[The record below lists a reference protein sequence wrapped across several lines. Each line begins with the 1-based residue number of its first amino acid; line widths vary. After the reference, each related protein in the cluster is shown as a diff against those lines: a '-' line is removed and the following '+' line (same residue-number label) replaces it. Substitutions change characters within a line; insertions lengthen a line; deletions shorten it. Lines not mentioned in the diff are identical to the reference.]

1 MVLLYMRS
9 ECILYGKPRNQTN
22 DPDEALLADREPLRL
37 KFPGLSGVFL
47 SSLPAVGNFRKAFSL
62 LLTLS
67 FLCLS
72 LLLGGAAGA
81 ETGSVPVYV
90 IPVNGDV
97 EPAMAAYIERAVLEA
112 GTDTEAI
119 IVLEIDTFG
128 GRVDSALKIVETM
141 TGIKGART
149 IAFVK
154 NKAISAGALIAL
166 SCNDL
171 VMQPSTT
178 IGDCA
183 PISFSQEGP
192 QMLGEKFQSPLRAK
206 FRTLARRN
214 GYPVAL
220 AESMVSAHLE
230 IYEVKMAD
238 QTLYLNATDL
248 QGMTEDEQKKII
260 SKKVVVAE
268 DELLT
273 MDDAEALHLGFS
285 MMTASSIADMLDQ
298 LDIKDYRITRLE
310 PSWSEALARF
320 LTSIA
325 PILMMIG
332 MAALYAEYKAPGF
345 GLPGLVGIISLGLV
359 FGNQYIVGLADYT
372 ELILILLGLVLLG
385 FEVFVIPGFGIAG
398 IAGFT
403 CIGLGMILSFQDFVL
418 PDPNLPWQSDILLGN
433 LTKVLGSFVVA
444 FAASLVFLSYFFPR
458 LGKLV
463 KGPYLDTTLAGS
475 HADSHEAWKVK
486 VGELGTAATFLRPS
500 GKARFGERDI
510 DVVTEG
516 DFIEKGTKVKILDI
530 KGNRVVVTEES
541 V

>member
-1 MVLLYMRS
+1 MVLLYMKSVR
-9 ECILYGKPRNQTN
+9 ILPGKPRSQTN
-22 DPDEALLADREPLRL
+22 VPDEALLSDRETLHL
-37 KFPGLSGVFL
+37 KRTGLSRVFL
-47 SSLPAVGNFRKAFSL
+47 RFLS
-62 LLTLS
+62 LTLS

-72 LLLGGAAGA
+72 LLLGGAAVAGA
-81 ETGSVPVYV
+81 GSKSVYV

-112 GTDTEAI
+112 GTDTETI

-128 GRVDSALKIVETM
+128 GRVDSALKIVDTM
-141 TGIKGART
+141 TGIKGPRT
-149 IAFVK
+149 IAYVK

-166 SCNDL
+166 STNDL
-171 VMQPSTT
+171 VMQPNTT

-183 PISFSQEGP
+183 PISFTQEGP
-192 QMLGEKFQSPLRAK
+192 AMLGEKFQSPLRAK

-238 QTLYLNATDL
+238 RTLYLNATDL
-248 QGMTEDEQKKII
+248 EGMTEEEQEKII
-260 SKKVVVAE
+260 AKKVVVAE

-273 MDDAEALHLGFS
+273 MDDAEARTLGFS
-285 MMTASSIADMLDQ
+285 MMTAPSIPGMLDR
-298 LDIKDYRITRLE
+298 LDIKDYQITRIE
-310 PSWSEALARF
+310 PNWSEALGRF

-345 GLPGLVGIISLGLV
+345 GLPGLVGIICLGLV

-398 IAGFT
+398 VAGFI

-418 PDPNLPWQSDILLGN
+418 PDPNLPY
-433 LTKVLGSFVVA
+433 LTKVLGSFIVA
-444 FAASLVFLSYFFPR
+444 FGVALVFLSYFFPR
-458 LGKLV
+458 LGKFV
-463 KGPYLDTTLAGS
+463 KGPYLDATLTDS
-475 HADSHEAWKVK
+475 HANSHEAEKVK
-486 VGELGTAATFLRPS
+486 VGELGTAATFLRPA

-516 DFIEKGTKVKILDI
+516 DFIEKGAKVKILDI
-530 KGNRVVVTEES
+530 KGNRVVVTEERL
-541 V
+541 

>member
-1 MVLLYMRS
+1 MRS
-9 ECILYGKPRNQTN
+9 ERILPGKPGSQAN
-22 DPDEALLADREPLRL
+22 DPHEALLSYREALPL
-37 KFPGLSGVFL
+37 KWAGLSRIFLRFL
-47 SSLPAVGNFRKAFSL
+47 S
-62 LLTLS
+62 LTLS

-72 LLLGGAAGA
+72 LLPVGAAGA

-97 EPAMAAYIERAVLEA
+97 EPAMAAHIERAVLEA
-112 GTDTEAI
+112 GTDTEAVI
-119 IVLEIDTFG
+119 ILELDTFG

-230 IYEVKMAD
+230 IHEVKMTD
-238 QTLYLNATDL
+238 KTLYLNATDL
-248 QGMTEDEQKKII
+248 QGMTEEEQKKII

-273 MDDAEALHLGFS
+273 MDDAEALYLGFS
-285 MMTASSIADMLDQ
+285 KMTASSIPNMLDR
-298 LDIKDYRITRLE
+298 LDIKDYRIVRLE
-310 PSWSEALARF
+310 PSWSETLGRF

-332 MAALYAEYKAPGF
+332 LAALYAEYKAPGF
-345 GLPGLVGIISLGLV
+345 GLPGLVGIICLGLV
-359 FGNQYIVGLADYT
+359 FGNQYIVGLADQT

-418 PDPNLPWQSDILLGN
+418 PDPNLPWQRDILLGN

-444 FAASLVFLSYFFPR
+444 FVSSLVFLSYFFPR
-458 LGKLV
+458 LGKLL
-463 KGPYLDTTLAGS
+463 KGPYLDSTLAGS

-486 VGELGTAATFLRPS
+486 VGELGTAATFLRPA

-516 DFIEKGTKVKILDI
+516 DFVEKGAKLRILAI
-530 KGNRVVVTEES
+530 KGNRVVVTEERL
-541 V
+541 

>member
-1 MVLLYMRS
+1 MVPLYMRS
-9 ECILYGKPRNQTN
+9 ECILPGKLRSKTS
-22 DPDEALLADREPLRL
+22 DSDETLFSDREAMQLEL
-37 KFPGLSGVFL
+37 PGLSGVFPRLL
-47 SSLPAVGNFRKAFSL
+47 S
-62 LLTLS
+62 LTLS
-67 FLCLS
+67 IFILCL
-72 LLLGGAAGA
+72 LLSGTAGA
-81 ETGSVPVYV
+81 ETGPVSVYV
-90 IPVNGDV
+90 IPVSGDV
-97 EPAMAAYIERAVLEA
+97 EPAMAAYIERAVKEA
-112 GTDTEAI
+112 GTDSEAI
-119 IVLEIDTFG
+119 IVLELDTFG

-141 TGIKGART
+141 TGVKGPRT

-171 VMQPSTT
+171 VMQPNTT

-183 PISFSQEGP
+183 PISFTQDGA

-230 IYEVKMAD
+230 IYEVKMPER
-238 QTLYLNATDL
+238 TLYLNANDL
-248 QGMTEDEQKKII
+248 EGMSETERDKII
-260 SKKVVVAE
+260 TQKVVVAE

-273 MDDAEALHLGFS
+273 MDDAEARSLGFS
-285 MMTASSIADMLDQ
+285 MMSVASISDMLDR
-298 LDIKDYRITRLE
+298 LNIKDYKMIRLE
-310 PSWSEALARF
+310 PSWSEALGRF

-332 MAALYAEYKAPGF
+332 MAALYSEYKAPGF
-345 GLPGLVGIISLGLV
+345 GLPGLVGIICLGLV
-359 FGNQYIVGLADYT
+359 FGNQYIVGLADYA

-385 FEVFVIPGFGIAG
+385 FEVFVLPGFGIAG
-398 IAGFT
+398 VAGFT

-418 PDPNLPWQSDILLGN
+418 PDPNLPWQGEILVDN
-433 LTKVLGSFVVA
+433 LTLVLGSFVVA
-444 FAASLVFLSYFFPR
+444 FVIALVSLSYFFPR

-463 KGPYLDTTLAGS
+463 KGPYLDTTLASS
-475 HADSHEAWKVK
+475 HADSHEAREVR
-486 VGELGTAATFLRPS
+486 VGELGKAATFLRPA

-516 DFIEKGTKVKILDI
+516 DFIEKGAKVKILVI
-530 KGNRVVVTEES
+530 KGNRVVVTEERS
-541 V
+541 

>member
-1 MVLLYMRS
+1 MRS
-9 ECILYGKPRNQTN
+9 ECILPGKPQSQTN
-22 DPDEALLADREPLRL
+22 NEGHCKKGFKL
-37 KFPGLSGVFL
+37 FL
-47 SSLPAVGNFRKAFSL
+47 TF
-62 LLTLS
+62 S

-72 LLLGGAAGA
+72 LLLGGEAGA
-81 ETGSVPVYV
+81 ETGSLPVYV

-128 GRVDSALKIVETM
+128 GRVDSALKIVDTM
-141 TGIKGART
+141 TGINGGRT

-171 VMQPSTT
+171 VMQPNTT
-178 IGDCA
+178 IGDSA
-183 PISFSQEGP
+183 PISFTQEGP
-192 QMLGEKFQSPLRAK
+192 AMLGEKFQSPLRAK

-230 IYEVKMAD
+230 IHEIKMAD

-248 QGMTEDEQKKII
+248 EGMTADEQEKII
-260 SKKVVVAE
+260 TKKVVVAK

-273 MDDAEALHLGFS
+273 MDDAEARHLGFS
-285 MMTASSIADMLDQ
+285 MMTASSISDMLEQ
-298 LDIKDYRITRLE
+298 LNIKDYRITRLE
-310 PSWSEALARF
+310 PSWSETLGRF

-325 PILMMIG
+325 PVLMMIG
-332 MAALYAEYKAPGF
+332 MAALYAEYKAPGL
-345 GLPGLVGIISLGLV
+345 GLPGLVGIICLGLV
-359 FGNQYIVGLADYT
+359 FGNQYIVGLADHT

-398 IAGFT
+398 IAGFIS
-403 CIGLGMILSFQDFVL
+403 IGLGMILSFQDFVL
-418 PDPNLPWQSDILLGN
+418 PDPNLPWQGDILFDN
-433 LTKVLGSFVVA
+433 LTKVLGSFIVA
-444 FAASLVFLSYFFPR
+444 FAAALVFLRYFFPR
-458 LGKLV
+458 LGKVV
-463 KGPYLDTTLAGS
+463 KGPYLDTTLSES
-475 HADSHEAWKVK
+475 HADSHEAWEVK
-486 VGELGTAATFLRPS
+486 VGELGTAATFLRPA
-500 GKARFGERDI
+500 GKARFGERNI

-516 DFIEKGTKVKILDI
+516 DFIEKGAKVKILAI
-530 KGNRVVVTEES
+530 KGSRVIVTEERL
-541 V
+541 

>member
-1 MVLLYMRS
+1 
-9 ECILYGKPRNQTN
+9 
-22 DPDEALLADREPLRL
+22 
-37 KFPGLSGVFL
+37 
-47 SSLPAVGNFRKAFSL
+47 
-62 LLTLS
+62 LTLL

-72 LLLGGAAGA
+72 LLFGGATGA
-81 ETGSVPVYV
+81 ETGSVAVYV

-97 EPAMAAYIERAVLEA
+97 EPAMAAYIERAVQET
-112 GTDTEAI
+112 GTDTESI
-119 IVLEIDTFG
+119 IVLELDTFG

-141 TGIKGART
+141 TGIEGART

-214 GYPVAL
+214 GYPIAL

-230 IYEVKMAD
+230 IHEVKMAD
-238 QTLYLNATDL
+238 RTLYLNSTDL

-260 SKKVVVAE
+260 AQKVVVAE

-273 MDDAEALHLGFS
+273 MDDAEALNMGFS
-285 MMTASSIADMLDQ
+285 KMTASSIPDMLDR
-298 LDIKDYRITRLE
+298 LDIKDYRMIRLE
-310 PSWSEALARF
+310 PSWSEALGRF

-345 GLPGLVGIISLGLV
+345 GLPGLVGIICLGLV

-372 ELILILLGLVLLG
+372 EFILILLGLVLLG

-398 IAGFT
+398 VAGFT

-418 PDPNLPWQSDILLGN
+418 PDPNLPWQRDILLGN

-444 FAASLVFLSYFFPR
+444 FVSALVFLGYFFPR

-463 KGPYLDTTLAGS
+463 KGPYLDTTLADS

-486 VGELGTAATFLRPS
+486 VGELGTAATFLRPA
-500 GKARFGERDI
+500 GKARFGDRDI

-516 DFIEKGTKVKILDI
+516 DYIEKGAKVKVLAI
-530 KGNRVVVTEES
+530 KGNRVVVTEERL
-541 V
+541 

>member
-1 MVLLYMRS
+1 MKS
-9 ECILYGKPRNQTN
+9 ESILPGKPRSKTN
-22 DPDEALLADREPLRL
+22 DPGKKLL
-37 KFPGLSGVFL
+37 KGF
-47 SSLPAVGNFRKAFSL
+47 L
-62 LLTLS
+62 LLYTLS

-72 LLLGGAAGA
+72 LLQGGTIWAEAGSTA
-81 ETGSVPVYV
+81 VYI

-112 GTDTEAI
+112 GTDTESI
-119 IVLEIDTFG
+119 IVLELDTFG
-128 GRVDSALKIVETM
+128 GRVDSALNIVETM
-141 TGIKGART
+141 TGIKDTRT

-171 VMQPSTT
+171 VMQPNTT

-183 PISFSQEGP
+183 PISFSQEGAE
-192 QMLGEKFQSPLRAK
+192 MLGEKFQSPLRAK

-220 AESMVSAHLE
+220 AEAMVSAHLE
-230 IYEVKMAD
+230 IHEVKMAD
-238 QTLYLNATDL
+238 RTLYLNATDL
-248 QGMTEDEQKKII
+248 QGMSEDEQKKII
-260 SKKVVVAE
+260 SQKVVVAE

-273 MDDAEALHLGFS
+273 MDDTEARNLGFS
-285 MMTASSIADMLDQ
+285 KMTATSIPDMLDQ
-298 LDIKDYRITRLE
+298 LGIKDYKIIRLE
-310 PSWSEALARF
+310 PTWSEAFGRF
-320 LTSIA
+320 VTSIA
-325 PILMMIG
+325 PILMMLG

-345 GLPGLVGIISLGLV
+345 GLPGLVGLISLGLV
-359 FGNQYIVGLADYT
+359 FGNQYIIGLADHT

-385 FEVFVIPGFGIAG
+385 FEVFVIPGFGVAG
-398 IAGFT
+398 VTGFI

-418 PDPNLPWQSDILLGN
+418 PDPNLPWQRDILLNN

-444 FAASLVFLSYFFPR
+444 FAAALVFLSYFFPR

-463 KGPYLDTTLAGS
+463 EGPYLDTTLASS

-486 VGELGTAATFLRPS
+486 VGELGTAATFLRPA

-510 DVVTEG
+510 DVITEG
-516 DFIEKGTKVKILDI
+516 DFIEKGTRVKILSI
-530 KGNRVVVTEES
+530 KGNRVVVTEEG
-541 V
+541 

>member
-9 ECILYGKPRNQTN
+9 ERILPGKPRSQTN
-22 DPDEALLADREPLRL
+22 DPDEALLSDREPLRL
-37 KFPGLSGVFL
+37 RRTGLSRFFLHFL
-47 SSLPAVGNFRKAFSL
+47 S
-62 LLTLS
+62 LTLA

-72 LLLGGAAGA
+72 LLLGGAPGA
-81 ETGSVPVYV
+81 ETGSKSVYV

-112 GTDTEAI
+112 GTDTESI

-128 GRVDSALKIVETM
+128 GRVDSALKIVDTM
-141 TGIKGART
+141 TGIKGPRT
-149 IAFVK
+149 IAYVK

-166 SCNDL
+166 STNDL
-171 VMQPSTT
+171 VMQPNTT

-183 PISFSQEGP
+183 PISFTQEGP
-192 QMLGEKFQSPLRAK
+192 AMLGEKFQSPLRAK

-220 AESMVSAHLE
+220 AESMVSANLE
-230 IYEVKMAD
+230 IHEVKMAD
-238 QTLYLNATDL
+238 QTLYLNANDL
-248 QGMTEDEQKKII
+248 EGMTEDEQEKII
-260 SKKVVVAE
+260 SQKVVVAE
-268 DELLT
+268 GELLT
-273 MDDAEALHLGFS
+273 MDDAEARHLGFS
-285 MMTASSIADMLDQ
+285 MMTASSISDMLDR
-298 LDIKDYRITRLE
+298 LHIKDYKMIRLE
-310 PSWSEALARF
+310 PSWSEALGRF

-332 MAALYAEYKAPGF
+332 MAALYAEYKAPGL
-345 GLPGLVGIISLGLV
+345 GLPGLVGIICLGLV

-398 IAGFT
+398 MSGFI

-418 PDPNLPWQSDILLGN
+418 PDPNLPWQQDILLDN

-444 FAASLVFLSYFFPR
+444 FAAGLVFLSYFFPR

-463 KGPYLDTTLAGS
+463 KGPYLDTTLVDS
-475 HADSHEAWKVK
+475 HADSHEAGEVK
-486 VGELGTAATFLRPS
+486 VGELGTAATFLRPA

-516 DFIEKGTKVKILDI
+516 NFIEKGTKVKILDI
-530 KGNRVVVTEES
+530 KGSRVVVTEE
-541 V
+541 

>member
-1 MVLLYMRS
+1 MVLMHMRS
-9 ECILYGKPRNQTN
+9 ERTLPGKQRSKTN
-22 DPDEALLADREPLRL
+22 NSDEVLFSNRATRWL
-37 KFPGLSGVFL
+37 KTLGLSGVFL
-47 SSLPAVGNFRKAFSL
+47 RLLSLI
-62 LLTLS
+62 LS
-67 FLCLS
+67 FLSLS
-72 LLLGGAAGA
+72 LPPFSMAGA
-81 ETGSVPVYV
+81 ETVPVPVYV
-90 IPVNGDV
+90 IPVYGEV

-112 GTDTEAI
+112 GTDSGAI
-119 IVLEIDTFG
+119 IILELDTFG

-141 TGIKGART
+141 TGVKGART

-171 VMQPSTT
+171 VMQPNTT

-230 IYEVKMAD
+230 IHEVKMAA
-238 QTLYLNATDL
+238 QTLYLNASDL
-248 QGMTEDEQKKII
+248 QGMTEEDKKKII
-260 SKKVVVAE
+260 SQKVVVAE

-273 MDDAEALHLGFS
+273 MDDAEALYLGFS
-285 MMTASSIADMLDQ
+285 KMTASSIPAMLDQ
-298 LDIKDYRITRLE
+298 LGIMDYRITRLE
-310 PSWSEALARF
+310 PRWSEALGRF
-320 LTSIA
+320 LNSIA

-345 GLPGLVGIISLGLV
+345 GLPGLVGIICLGLV
-359 FGNQYIVGLADYT
+359 FGNQYIVGLADHT

-385 FEVFVIPGFGIAG
+385 FELFVLPGFGIAG
-398 IAGFT
+398 VAGFT

-418 PDPNLPWQSDILLGN
+418 PDPNLPWQGEILIDN
-433 LTKVLGSFVVA
+433 LTKVLGSFIVA
-444 FAASLVFLSYFFPR
+444 FAAALVFLSYFFPR

-475 HADSHEAWKVK
+475 HADSHEALQVK
-486 VGELGTAATFLRPS
+486 VGEQGTATTFLRPA
-500 GKARFGERDI
+500 GKARFGDRDI

-516 DFIEKGTKVKILDI
+516 DFIEKDVRVRILAI
-530 KGNRVVVTEES
+530 KGNRVVVAEEKS
-541 V
+541 

>member
-1 MVLLYMRS
+1 MRR
-9 ECILYGKPRNQTN
+9 ERILPGKPGIKEK
-22 DPDEALLADREPLRL
+22 DPHEALLSDRKALPL
-37 KFPGLSGVFL
+37 KWAGLSGIFLRFL
-47 SSLPAVGNFRKAFSL
+47 S
-62 LLTLS
+62 LTLS
-67 FLCLS
+67 FLFLS
-72 LLLGGAAGA
+72 LLPVGAAGA

-97 EPAMAAYIERAVLEA
+97 EPAMAAHIERAVLEA
-112 GTDTEAI
+112 GTDIEAVI
-119 IVLEIDTFG
+119 ILELDTFG

-230 IYEVKMAD
+230 IHEVKMAD
-238 QTLYLNATDL
+238 KTLYLNATDL
-248 QGMTEDEQKKII
+248 QGMTDEEQKKII

-273 MDDAEALHLGFS
+273 MDDAEALYLGFS
-285 MMTASSIADMLDQ
+285 KMTASSIPDMLDR
-298 LDIKDYRITRLE
+298 LDIKDYRIVRLE
-310 PSWSEALARF
+310 PSWSETLGRF

-332 MAALYAEYKAPGF
+332 LTALYAEYKAPGF
-345 GLPGLVGIISLGLV
+345 GLPGLVGIICLGLV
-359 FGNQYIVGLADYT
+359 FGNQYIVGLADQT

-418 PDPNLPWQSDILLGN
+418 PDPNLPWQRDILLGN

-444 FAASLVFLSYFFPR
+444 FVSSLVFLSYFFPR
-458 LGKLV
+458 LGKLL
-463 KGPYLDTTLAGS
+463 KGPYLDSTLAGS

-486 VGELGTAATFLRPS
+486 VGELGTAATFLRPA

-516 DFIEKGTKVKILDI
+516 DFVEKGAKLRILAI
-530 KGNRVVVTEES
+530 KGNRVVVTEERL
-541 V
+541 

>member
-1 MVLLYMRS
+1 MRS
-9 ECILYGKPRNQTN
+9 ERILPGKPRSQTN
-22 DPDEALLADREPLRL
+22 DPDEALLSDRETLRL
-37 KFPGLSGVFL
+37 KRTGLSGVFL
-47 SSLPAVGNFRKAFSL
+47 RFLS
-62 LLTLS
+62 LTLS
-67 FLCLS
+67 LLCLS
-72 LLLGGAAGA
+72 LLPGGTAWAG
-81 ETGSVPVYV
+81 TDSVHVYV

-97 EPAMAAYIERAVLEA
+97 EPAMAAYIERAVLEV

-128 GRVDSALKIVETM
+128 GRVDSALKIVDTM
-141 TGIKGART
+141 TGIKGPRT
-149 IAFVK
+149 IAYVK

-166 SCNDL
+166 SANDL

-183 PISFSQEGP
+183 PISFTQEGP
-192 QMLGEKFQSPLRAK
+192 AMLGEKFQSPLRAK

-230 IYEVKMAD
+230 IHEVKMAD
-238 QTLYLNATDL
+238 RTLYLNVTDL
-248 QGMTEDEQKKII
+248 EGMTEEEQKKII
-260 SKKVVVAE
+260 SQKVVVAE

-273 MDDAEALHLGFS
+273 MDDTEARHLGFS
-285 MMTASSIADMLDQ
+285 KMTAASIPDMLDR

-310 PSWSEALARF
+310 PSWSETLGRF

-345 GLPGLVGIISLGLV
+345 GLPGLVGIICLGLV

-398 IAGFT
+398 VAGFT

-418 PDPNLPWQSDILLGN
+418 PDPNLPWQQDILIDN

-444 FAASLVFLSYFFPR
+444 FVSSLVFLSYFFPR

-463 KGPYLDTTLAGS
+463 KGPYLDTTLAES
-475 HADSHEAWKVK
+475 HADSHEAWEVK
-486 VGELGTAATFLRPS
+486 VGELGTAATFLRPA

-516 DFIEKGTKVKILDI
+516 DFIEKGAKVKILDI
-530 KGNRVVVTEES
+530 KGNRVVVTEE
-541 V
+541 

>member
-1 MVLLYMRS
+1 MRS
-9 ECILYGKPRNQTN
+9 ERILPGKPRSQTN
-22 DPDEALLADREPLRL
+22 DPDEALLSDRETLRL
-37 KFPGLSGVFL
+37 KRTGLCGIFFHFL
-47 SSLPAVGNFRKAFSL
+47 S
-62 LLTLS
+62 LTLS
-67 FLCLS
+67 FLLLS

-81 ETGSVPVYV
+81 GAGTKSIYV

-128 GRVDSALKIVETM
+128 GRVDSALKIVDTM
-141 TGIKGART
+141 TGIKGPRT
-149 IAFVK
+149 IAYVK

-166 SCNDL
+166 SADDL
-171 VMQPSTT
+171 VMQPITT

-183 PISFSQEGP
+183 PISFTQEGP
-192 QMLGEKFQSPLRAK
+192 AMLGEKFQSPLRAK

-230 IYEVKMAD
+230 IYEIKMAD
-238 QTLYLNATDL
+238 RTLYLNATDL
-248 QGMTEDEQKKII
+248 EGMTEEEQKEII
-260 SKKVVVAE
+260 SRKVVVAE

-273 MDDAEALHLGFS
+273 MDDTEALKLGFS
-285 MMTASSIADMLDQ
+285 MMTAASISDMLEQ
-298 LDIKDYRITRLE
+298 LNIKDYKINRLE
-310 PSWSEALARF
+310 PSWSEALGRF

-325 PILMMIG
+325 PILMMVG
-332 MAALYAEYKAPGF
+332 MAALYSEYKAPGF
-345 GLPGLVGIISLGLV
+345 GLPGLVGIICLGLV
-359 FGNQYIVGLADYT
+359 FGNQYIVGLADHT
-372 ELILILLGLVLLG
+372 ELILIVLGLVFLG

-398 IAGFT
+398 VAGFT

-418 PDPNLPWQSDILLGN
+418 PDPNLPWQGDILVDN

-444 FAASLVFLSYFFPR
+444 FAAALFFLSYFFPR

-475 HADSHEAWKVK
+475 HANSHEALEVK
-486 VGELGTAATFLRPS
+486 VGELGTAATFLRPA

-516 DFIEKGTKVKILDI
+516 DFIEKDAKVKILAI
-530 KGNRVVVTEES
+530 KGNRVVVTEER
-541 V
+541 

>member
-1 MVLLYMRS
+1 MVLLYMKSVR
-9 ECILYGKPRNQTN
+9 ILPGKPRSQTN
-22 DPDEALLADREPLRL
+22 VPDEALLSDRETLHL
-37 KFPGLSGVFL
+37 KRTGLSRVFL
-47 SSLPAVGNFRKAFSL
+47 RFLS
-62 LLTLS
+62 LTLS

-72 LLLGGAAGA
+72 LLLGGAAVAGA
-81 ETGSVPVYV
+81 GSKSVYV

-112 GTDTEAI
+112 GTDTETI

-128 GRVDSALKIVETM
+128 GRVDSALKIVDTM
-141 TGIKGART
+141 TGIKGPRT
-149 IAFVK
+149 IAYVK

-166 SCNDL
+166 STNDL
-171 VMQPSTT
+171 VMQPNTT

-183 PISFSQEGP
+183 PISFTQEGP
-192 QMLGEKFQSPLRAK
+192 AMLGEKFQSPLRAK

-238 QTLYLNATDL
+238 RTLYLNATDL
-248 QGMTEDEQKKII
+248 EGMTEEEQEKII
-260 SKKVVVAE
+260 AKKVVVAE

-273 MDDAEALHLGFS
+273 MDDAEARTLGFS
-285 MMTASSIADMLDQ
+285 MMTAPSIPGMLDR
-298 LDIKDYRITRLE
+298 LDIKDYQITRIE
-310 PSWSEALARF
+310 PNWSEALGRF

-345 GLPGLVGIISLGLV
+345 GLPGLVGIICLGLV

-372 ELILILLGLVLLG
+372 ELILILLG
-385 FEVFVIPGFGIAG
+385 
-398 IAGFT
+398 
-403 CIGLGMILSFQDFVL
+403 
-418 PDPNLPWQSDILLGN
+418 PNMPWQQDILLDN
-433 LTKVLGSFVVA
+433 LTKVLGSFIVA
-444 FAASLVFLSYFFPR
+444 FGVALIFLSYFFPR
-458 LGKLV
+458 LGKFV
-463 KGPYLDTTLAGS
+463 KGPYLDATLTDS
-475 HADSHEAWKVK
+475 HANSHEAEKVK
-486 VGELGTAATFLRPS
+486 VGELGTAATFLRPA

-516 DFIEKGTKVKILDI
+516 DFIEKGAKVKILDI
-530 KGNRVVVTEES
+530 KGNRVVVTEERL
-541 V
+541 